1 MITSLVILIIFA
13 QPSSNSSSVHLSFL
27 LIGEGFFLVVDWEKT
42 MDVALWLL
50 VFLCREEELDM
61 WMWVLEVPLLF
72 LVLEKPSEKSVSSEL
87 VLWLVP

>member
-1 MITSLVILIIFA
+1 MTSLVILIFFA
-13 QPSSNSSSVHLSFL
+13 QPSSNSSSVHSSSLS
-27 LIGEGFFLVVDWEKT
+27 IGGGFFLTVDWEKT
-42 MDVALWLL
+42 MGVVLCLL
-50 VFLCREEELDM
+50 VFLSREEELDM